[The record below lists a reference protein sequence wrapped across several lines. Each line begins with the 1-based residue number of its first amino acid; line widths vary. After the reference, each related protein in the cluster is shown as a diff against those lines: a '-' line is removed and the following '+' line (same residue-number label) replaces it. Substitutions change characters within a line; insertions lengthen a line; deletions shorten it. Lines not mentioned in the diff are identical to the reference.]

1 MDPKKMAALKAADL
15 INDGDHV
22 GIGAG
27 ASMLYL
33 AERVREKIGEGMEL
47 KLFTPSADTAK
58 FLGQHHL
65 EVLETSLTARLN
77 IYFDGCDQF
86 DKSLNALKSGGGIH
100 TQEKLLASMANEF
113 VLVGDSPKY
122 VDQFNPAIPLVLE
135 IIPESLLFVVSRLEK
150 LFNKPTMA
158 LRFQTEKE
166 KPITTVNGNWLID
179 IWFSQWPEL
188 SDINST
194 VKSITGV
201 LETSLFFNLA
211 TKAMIGSGAGVQVIT
226 K

>member
-1 MDPKKMAALKAADL
+1 MAALKAADL